1 MLSRIFVPI
10 VSTTGGGVRGAVE
23 LRKIPSRLS
32 TNLTKSLL
40 VVWAIAVA
48 GAAALWLVTRRA
60 DTPRVTPGASRTAAE
75 ILAEIRERFGFVP
88 PFFEPAVET
97 PAVLENLWQQTLSA
111 YVENPLP
118 PLFKEQ
124 LFAYLSR
131 YCSVPYC
138 IVCHSCALRPLG
150 MTAAEVLALLETPPP
165 ADTEVTDALTVLAA
179 APGPLTDWPPP
190 GSLLE
195 DALIACAIFM
205 FREPDHAARGQT
217 EMRRL
222 LGSRYARLTE
232 FLAYVKTCHAWVEA
246 HPELAYEADQRARD
260 HLGAL
265 LEQDARLA
273 EFFRDYRGRVLRERQ
288 SAEARRLT
296 ELEAKADELARANDA
311 LRGEIRQA
319 RGPQG

>member
-1 MLSRIFVPI
+1 
-10 VSTTGGGVRGAVE
+10 
-23 LRKIPSRLS
+23 
-32 TNLTKSLL
+32 
-40 VVWAIAVA
+40 
-48 GAAALWLVTRRA
+48 
-60 DTPRVTPGASRTAAE
+60 
-75 ILAEIRERFGFVP
+75 
-88 PFFEPAVET
+88 
-97 PAVLENLWQQTLSA
+97 
-111 YVENPLP
+111 
-118 PLFKEQ
+118 
-124 LFAYLSR
+124 
-131 YCSVPYC
+131 
-138 IVCHSCALRPLG
+138 
-150 MTAAEVLALLETPPP
+150 MTAADVLALLETPPP

-205 FREPDHAARGQT
+205 FREPDHAARSQT

-222 LGSRYARLTE
+222 LGARYARLTE

-288 SAEARRLT
+288 SAEARRLAD
-296 ELEAKADELARANDA
+296 LEAKADELARANDA
-311 LRGEIRQA
+311 LRVEIREA
-319 RGPQG
+319 RGQQG